1 MDLKNIFFRLWLIVI
16 KMDLLGSIL
25 GSMAKPPQVSY
36 YISIVTIS
44 SLFKVK
50 LPNWKLKAKNKYQQ
64 YILQKDFTLFK
75 SYFYFLIKSFAKINR
90 ISYLNVILKWWMKWW
105 KDYWRIRK
113 EKPLILVLN
122 VRLIMI
128 KEGWWKKDNW

>member
-64 YILQKDFTLFK
+64 YILQKVFH
-75 SYFYFLIKSFAKINR
+75 FLNPIFNF
-90 ISYLNVILKWWMKWW
+90 
-105 KDYWRIRK
+105 
-113 EKPLILVLN
+113 
-122 VRLIMI
+122 
-128 KEGWWKKDNW
+128 